1 MGNTGERRAAQESN
15 DRQRLRPRRQRPRWR
30 ATRATGDFDLRTFS
44 IRAYPVDKVPELRPG
59 MTVSG
64 DRFRNAANRLQLW
77 MWPLCVPAQSLRAF
91 MSSIMRW
98 RSGLTAARTGPSRS
112 AVPIDRE
119 QSFRLIPITRSGIAI
134 SLWMGVNETV
144 G

>member
-1 MGNTGERRAAQESN
+1 MISEMKA
-15 DRQRLRPRRQRPRWR
+15 RQSCKIREL
-30 ATRATGDFDLRTFS
+30 GD
-44 IRAYPVDKVPELRPG
+44 
-59 MTVSG
+59 
-64 DRFRNAANRLQLW
+64 
-77 MWPLCVPAQSLRAF
+77 
-91 MSSIMRW
+91 
-98 RSGLTAARTGPSRS
+98 AARTGPSRS